1 MAKPLLDDE
10 LWAVIEPLIPPH
22 KPRRFRYPGR
32 KPLGHREVLTG
43 ILFVLRTGIQ
53 WEYLPRELGC
63 GCGMTCWSHLR
74 DWHKAGV
81 WQKIHELLLAKLQ
94 GAHKL
99 DWSRAIVDSS
109 SVRAVFGGPR
119 QGPTPRTAAKRAPS
133 TMWPQRPKA
142 FPLPRS

>member
-10 LWAVIEPLIPPH
+10 LWALIEPLIPRH

-32 KPLGHREVLTG
+32 KPLDHRKVLTG

-63 GCGMTCWSHLR
+63 GSGMTCWNHLHE
-74 DWHKAGV
+74 WQEAGV

-94 GAHKL
+94 GADKL

-109 SVRAVFGGPR
+109 SVRAIFGGPR
-119 QGPTPRTAAKRAPS
+119 QGQTPRTAARQARS
-133 TMWPQRPKA
+133 TMWPRMPKA
-142 FPLPRS
+142 SRLQRS